1 MREEACN
8 GRIMAILFR
17 SFLLL
22 SILASPALSRVVRI
36 EVQKRAE
43 VLDGRSF
50 GLAGAYEAL
59 TGKAHFAVHPSNS
72 ANRIIADID
81 NAPVNQDGEVEFSA
95 DFYLLR
101 PKDMARA
108 NGAVLC
114 DIPNR
119 GNKTMLSM
127 FNRARGG
134 NFPEAEEH
142 FGDGFLMRNG
152 YTLLFMGWQFDPPS
166 GNGRIRVYPPTA
178 SINGKPIRGLVRADF
193 IVTDRV
199 RHHILSDRN
208 HIPYEVADPKAK
220 ENVLTVRDS
229 VTAPR
234 RTIPRS
240 KWKFAQVKGGAPVA
254 DNAYVYLEDGFEP
267 DKIYEVVYVSQDP
280 PLVGLGPTG
289 VRDMISYLKHSPSKE
304 LGIPGGAIGRAHGF
318 GVSQCGR
325 FLRTFLYYG
334 FNEDEQHRKVFDG
347 VMSHVAGG
355 GRGSFNHRFAQPS
368 RDAHPYMNFFHPTDI
383 FPFSDAKQKDPH
395 TGITDGLLTHKLK
408 PEFWPKVFY
417 TNSAYEYWGRAAS
430 LIHTSLDGKRDVE
443 PLDNARAYLF
453 ASTQH
458 GPGGFPPRTS
468 IGQQRDNPM
477 DFKWAMRGLLS
488 ALDRWVSDETE
499 PPPSRFPRIDDGTAV
514 SAESMKFPKIPG
526 VSYSSLV
533 HKAYRADYGPQFRTK
548 GIVSQEPPKIGPAF
562 GMLVPAVD
570 ADGNDRA
577 GIRLP
582 ELAVPLA
589 TYTGWNVFNA
599 KSGPTHEIS
608 SMKGSYIPFARTA
621 AERKANNDPRL
632 SIEERYRNREHYL
645 GLAANAALKLV
656 DEGYLLAEDVPEI
669 LRKARAHWDYLV
681 EPREAPSDSR

>member
-1 MREEACN
+1 LRPEACN
-8 GRIMAILFR
+8 GRIMAILLR
-17 SFLLL
+17 SILLL
-22 SILASPALSRVVRI
+22 SILAGPALARVVRI
-36 EVQKRAE
+36 EIQKKAD

-50 GLAGAYEAL
+50 GLADSYEAL

-95 DFYLLR
+95 EFYILR

-127 FNRARGG
+127 FNLARGS
-134 NFPEAEEH
+134 NSPESEEH
-142 FGDGFLMRNG
+142 FGDGFLMRSG
-152 YTLLFMGWQFDPPS
+152 YTLLFMGWQFDPPH
-166 GNGRIRVYPPTA
+166 GNGRLRVYPPTA
-178 SINGKPIRGLVRADF
+178 SINGKPIRGVVRADF
-193 IVTDRV
+193 VVTDRV
-199 RHHILSDRN
+199 RHHILSDRD
-208 HIPYEVADPKAK
+208 HIPYEVADPEAK

-229 VTAPR
+229 ITAPR
-234 RTIPRS
+234 HTIPRS
-240 KWKFAQVKGGAPVA
+240 KWKFAQVKAGEPVA

-280 PLVGLGPTG
+280 PLAGMGPTG
-289 VRDMISYLKHSPSKE
+289 VRDMVAYLKHSTSEE
-304 LGIPGGAIGRAHGF
+304 LGIPGGSIDRAHGF
-318 GVSQCGR
+318 GISQCGR

-383 FPFSDAKQKDPH
+383 FPFSDEQQKDPE

-408 PEFWPKVFY
+408 PEFWPKIFY

-430 LIHTSLDGKRDVE
+430 LIHTTLDGKRDVE
-443 PLDNARAYLF
+443 PLDNTRAYLF
-453 ASTQH
+453 SSTQH
-458 GPGGFPPRTS
+458 GPAGFPPKIS

-477 DFKWAMRGLLS
+477 NFKWAMRGLLS
-488 ALDRWVSDETE
+488 ALDRWVADGTT
-499 PPPSRFPRIDDGTAV
+499 PPPSQFPRVDDGSAV
-514 SAESMKFPKIPG
+514 SAENMKFPKIPG

-533 HKAYRADYGPQFRTK
+533 HKAYRADYGPEFRTK
-548 GIVSQEPPKIGPAF
+548 GIVSQEPPKIGSAF
-562 GMLVPAVD
+562 GMLVPAID

-582 ELAVPLA
+582 ELEVPLA

-599 KSGPTHEIS
+599 KSGPTREIS

-621 AERKANNDPRL
+621 AERKANGDPRL

-645 GLAANAALKLV
+645 GLTANAALKLV
-656 DEGYLLAEDVPEI
+656 DEGYLLGEDVPEI
-669 LRKARAHWDYLV
+669 LRKAREHWDYLV